1 MAKHQINP
9 VKNVLPGMIQMP
21 IFISMF
27 LGLRKMANLP
37 VPSMETGGILWFENL
52 TMMDPFY
59 MLPVLTSCSL
69 FLQFYI
75 GADGQNFKTMGRTQ
89 RIFMMGLPF
98 FIMPFTFNFPR

>member
-52 TMMDPFY
+52 TMMDP
-59 MLPVLTSCSL
+59 LHVTSVDIVLLVSPVLYWS
-69 FLQFYI
+69 
-75 GADGQNFKTMGRTQ
+75 
-89 RIFMMGLPF
+89 
-98 FIMPFTFNFPR
+98 